1 MGEIADG
8 LINGDFDFYTGEYIG
23 RGYGIPRTRNRSLEW
38 EKNNYTRSKN
48 EAFNG
53 VSKYLKRHGFKDKE
67 ISQVIVEYVQTDG
80 KASLKQRC
88 IEIQRDFPK
97 FVQFIHNKLKNNK

>member
-1 MGEIADG
+1 MADG

-23 RGYGIPRTRNRSLEW
+23 RGYGIPRTRNKSLPW

-53 VSKYLKRHGFKDKE
+53 VNKYLKRLGFKDKE
-67 ISQVIVEYVQTDG
+67 ISKIILEFVPIAG
-80 KASLKQRC
+80 KLSLKQRC
-88 IEIQRDFPK
+88 IEIQRKWPE
-97 FVQFIHNKLKNNK
+97 FVQFIKNKIDP